1 MPSGTAVFGC
11 MHVRLPAVSS
21 PARKLYLENIYDE
34 IVAFLVA
41 SLACVPLGVSV
52 EEDTD
57 QPDQLSQM
65 LFDTYLVHGR
75 MVNTSTMMAASHI
88 VAERGRNTG
97 YWREVL
103 AELRKG
109 KEQNEIG
116 CVQVLGK
123 MLAIDAA
130 AHDVIRR
137 EKETG
142 EIGQWR
148 ASVALGSEVV
158 AERVSRGEKA
168 DRFRADHYAIA
179 LARARVPDAI
189 NFFRM
194 ILRDEGAEH
203 HLDSTKF
210 HAALGLAQLG
220 DATGFDWMIAHS
232 ADMQLTVSNPSPAQV
247 SNANRD
253 TCCTAAL
260 QQLSG
265 NKDLRTMNVT
275 STEQAP

>member
-1 MPSGTAVFGC
+1 
-11 MHVRLPAVSS
+11 
-21 PARKLYLENIYDE
+21 
-34 IVAFLVA
+34 
-41 SLACVPLGVSV
+41 
-52 EEDTD
+52 
-57 QPDQLSQM
+57 
-65 LFDTYLVHGR
+65 
-75 MVNTSTMMAASHI
+75 
-88 VAERGRNTG
+88 
-97 YWREVL
+97 
-103 AELRKG
+103 
-109 KEQNEIG
+109 
-116 CVQVLGK
+116 

-130 AHDVIRR
+130 ARDAIRR

-158 AERVSRGEKA
+158 AELVSRGEKA

-220 DATGFDWMIAHS
+220 DAAGFDWLIAHS
-232 ADMQLTVSNPSPAQV
+232 ADVQLAVSNALPAQG

-253 TCCTAAL
+253 TYCTAAL

-265 NKDLRTMNVT
+265 NKDLRTKEEWEVWWTQIDKKSLPKNRINLVD
-275 STEQAP
+275 P

>member
-1 MPSGTAVFGC
+1 MKT
-11 MHVRLPAVSS
+11 
-21 PARKLYLENIYDE
+21 

-41 SLACVPLGVSV
+41 SLACVPQGVSA
-52 EEDTD
+52 EETTD

-65 LFDTYLVHGR
+65 LFDTYLAHGGKA
-75 MVNTSTMMAASHI
+75 NTTTVMAASHI

-97 YWREVL
+97 FWREVL
-103 AELRKG
+103 AELRKEN
-109 KEQNEIG
+109 EQSEIG
-116 CVQVLGK
+116 CVQFLGK

-130 AHDVIRR
+130 ARDVIRR

-148 ASVALGSEVV
+148 ASVSLGSEVV
-158 AERVSRGEKA
+158 AELVSRGEKA

-210 HAALGLAQLG
+210 HAARG
-220 DATGFDWMIAHS
+220 S
-232 ADMQLTVSNPSPAQV
+232 PSSETP
-247 SNANRD
+247 RD
-253 TCCTAAL
+253 
-260 QQLSG
+260 SIG
-265 NKDLRTMNVT
+265 
-275 STEQAP
+275 